1 MCEWLS
7 RVRLFGNP
15 WTVAHQVPL
24 SMGFSRQ
31 EYWTGSPFP
40 SPGDL
45 PNPGIEPRSPTLQA
59 DCLPGRGEEPHIPKE
74 LICSRPSWSHTAPF
88 STSAPHPPHPNS
100 GSPPQTPLPA
110 EAPARTQAKGHVSGC
125 TILPGPGPRH
135 MVGWRRLSSLQ
146 QDTISAQVRTLSL
159 VLFWVTALGG
169 PLPLP
174 LTYPPCPG
182 QQYRVGHL
190 SFRIDEAQD
199 IVQTHNVVNDIKL
212 KQKKKTKQSL
222 CGRRHLEKGR
232 GKGVLDSHGPQGPW
246 SPPHPTR
253 SSGDK
258 GTGPER
264 PELSGFP
271 RPQGPG

>member
-7 RVRLFGNP
+7 CVQLFGNP

-31 EYWTGSPFP
+31 EQWTGSPFP

-45 PNPGIEPRSPTLQA
+45 PNPGIEPRSPALQA
-59 DCLPGRGEEPHIPKE
+59 DSLPGRGEEPHIPKE
-74 LICSRPSWSHTAPF
+74 LIRSRPSWSHTAPL
-88 STSAPHPPHPNS
+88 STSAPHPPHPNL
-100 GSPPQTPLPA
+100 GSSHQTPLPA

-125 TILPGPGPRH
+125 TILPGLGPRH

-146 QDTISAQVRTLSL
+146 ENTISAQVRTLSL
-159 VLFWVTALGG
+159 VLSWVTALGG

-174 LTYPPCPG
+174 LTHPPCPG

-212 KQKKKTKQSL
+212 KQKKKKKKTVPL
-222 CGRRHLEKGR
+222 WEKAL
-232 GKGVLDSHGPQGPW
+232 GKRQ
-246 SPPHPTR
+246 R
-253 SSGDK
+253 ER
-258 GTGPER
+258 GTGQP
-264 PELSGFP
+264 LT
-271 RPQGPG
+271 